1 MADRD
6 YTSLL
11 SKGSNASWQD
21 IAGAYLGSDRKKD
34 NRARNVMLATL
45 FFNAREDKMQSKVKK
60 NLEEL
65 ERQKTLEVAKLN
77 NQWTKRVNLS
87 NQYENIQK
95 NGALNYYR
103 ADAEKAFDDAHIK
116 EKELMSLQ
124 GGDIAKYKLDWMQ
137 DYSDKQNNEFMQ
149 TYNKLD
155 KSITTKEEFTKP
167 YMDYYLA
174 QQNEIASPANVS
186 LVHKAFSKIGIGKD
200 KEKYADKIEQLKLQR
215 EANQTR
221 IQGFTQDE
229 ISRITKKRGK
239 VGVLKIS
246 NADLSTL
253 LTQSGLAEAGADS
266 LRLRRGVREEWIT
279 GGMTYEAATEAIASY
294 QEGFN
299 SKLNLLKLKDTEE
312 TYKELKP
319 EPTNKASLEWNTW
332 DRGLKS
338 AKRKVLG
345 IEDLTQD
352 TIDKANS
359 IFDLQVAINN
369 GKDKGIDVKKLEK
382 QREEFLQDYV
392 EEVRRKA
399 VGDVSMATVQA
410 EIMTSR
416 MARVY
421 EKLDSGDL
429 TSNDIMINALDM
441 DKLPSDIQEKIKGLN
456 LQEINSNEGVLG
468 DSLFLFRELQ
478 TEEFIRQQFK
488 LAKIFSE
495 QAVEDDP
502 LNILK

>member
-1 MADRD
+1 MSDFLK
-6 YTSLL
+6 SLL
-11 SKGSNASWQD
+11 DKNPGSQTGD
-21 IAGAYLGSDRKKD
+21 LIGAFLSNRDKKD
-34 NRARNVMLATL
+34 NRARNVLLASL
-45 FFNAREDKMQSKVKK
+45 FFNAKEASMQSKVRK

-77 NQWTKRVNLS
+77 NQWTKRVELS
-87 NQYENIQK
+87 NQFENIQK

-103 ADAEKAFDDAHIK
+103 ADAEKAFNDAHTQ

-124 GGDIAKYKLDWMQ
+124 GGDIAKYKLDWMT
-137 DYSDKQNNEFMQ
+137 DYSDKQEKEFME

-174 QQNEIASPANVS
+174 QRDKIAAPANVS

-200 KEKYADKIEQLKLQR
+200 KEEYADKVEKLKLQR

-221 IQGFTQDE
+221 IKGFTQDE
-229 ISRITKKRGK
+229 IARIEKSRGA
-239 VGVLKIS
+239 VGTLKIS
-246 NADLSTL
+246 DGDLTTL
-253 LTQSGLAEAGADS
+253 LSQSGLNEAGEDS
-266 LRLRRGVREEWIT
+266 LRIRRGIREQWSRK
-279 GGMTYEAATEAIASY
+279 GKTYEAAIEAIAEY

-312 TYKELKP
+312 TYKQLKP
-319 EPTNKASLEWNTW
+319 EPTDKTSLEWNTW
-332 DRGLKS
+332 NRGLQS

-369 GKDKGIDVKKLEK
+369 GKDKGIDVADLEK
-382 QREEFLQDYV
+382 QRKEFLQDYV

-421 EKLDSGDL
+421 EKLDTGDL
-429 TSNDIMINALDM
+429 TPNDTMINVLDM
-441 DKLPSDIQEKIKGLN
+441 DKLPADIQEKIRGMS
-456 LQEINSNEGVLG
+456 LQDINSNIEILG
-468 DSLFLFRELQ
+468 DSKDLFRELQ

-495 QAVEDDP
+495 QSVEDDP
-502 LNILK
+502 INIFK

>member
-1 MADRD
+1 MSDFLK
-6 YTSLL
+6 SLL
-11 SKGSNASWQD
+11 DKNTGSQTGEL
-21 IAGAYLGSDRKKD
+21 IGAFLSNRNKKD
-34 NRARNVMLATL
+34 NRARNVLLASL
-45 FFNAREDKMQSKVKK
+45 FFNAKEANMQGRVQK

-103 ADAEKAFDDAHIK
+103 ADAEKAFDDAHSQ

-124 GGDIAKYKLDWMQ
+124 GGDIAKYKLDWMT
-137 DYSDKQNNEFMQ
+137 DYSDKQEKEFMD

-174 QQNEIASPANVS
+174 QRDKIASPANVS

-200 KEKYADKIEQLKLQR
+200 KEEYADKVEKLKLQR

-221 IQGFTQDE
+221 IKGFTQDE
-229 ISRITKKRGK
+229 IARIEKSRGV
-239 VGVLKIS
+239 VGTLKIS
-246 NADLSTL
+246 DGDLTTL
-253 LTQSGLAEAGADS
+253 LSQSGLNEAGEDS
-266 LRLRRGVREEWIT
+266 LRIRRGIREQWSRK
-279 GGMTYEAATEAIASY
+279 GKTYEAAIDAIAEY

-312 TYKELKP
+312 TYKQLKP
-319 EPTNKASLEWNTW
+319 EPTDKTSLEWNNW
-332 DRGLKS
+332 NRGLQS

-345 IEDLTQD
+345 IENLTQD

-369 GKDKGIDVKKLEK
+369 GKDKGINVADLKD

-392 EEVRRKA
+392 EEVKRKA

-429 TSNDIMINALDM
+429 SADDTMINILDM
-441 DKLPSDIQEKIKGLN
+441 DRLPTNIQEKIAGLS
-456 LQEINSNEGVLG
+456 LQDINSNQEVLG
-468 DSLFLFRELQ
+468 DSLSLFRELQ

-495 QAVEDDP
+495 QAIEDDP
-502 LNILK
+502 LGLKK

>member
-1 MADRD
+1 MSDFLK
-6 YTSLL
+6 SLL
-11 SKGSNASWQD
+11 DKNTGSQTGEL
-21 IAGAYLGSDRKKD
+21 IGAYLSNTGKKD
-34 NRARNVMLATL
+34 NRARNVLLASL
-45 FFNAREDKMQSKVKK
+45 FFNSKEANMQGKVQK

-77 NQWTKRVNLS
+77 NQWTKRVDLL

-103 ADAEKAFDDAHIK
+103 ADAEKAFEDAHTQ

-124 GGDIAKYKLDWMQ
+124 GGDIAKYKLNWMT
-137 DYSDKQNNEFMQ
+137 DYSDKQEKEFMQ

-174 QQNEIASPANVS
+174 QRDKIASPANVS

-200 KEKYADKIEQLKLQR
+200 KEEYADKVEKLKLQR

-221 IQGFTQDE
+221 IKGFTQDE
-229 ISRITKKRGK
+229 ISRITKQRGE
-239 VGVLKIS
+239 VGTLKIS

-253 LTQSGLAEAGADS
+253 LTQSGLAEAGEDS
-266 LRLRRGVREEWIT
+266 LRLRRGVREEWVA

-319 EPTNKASLEWNTW
+319 EPTDKTSLEWNTW
-332 DRGLKS
+332 NRGLQS

-369 GKDKGIDVKKLEK
+369 GKDKGIDVKELEK
-382 QREEFLQDYV
+382 QRKEFLQDYV

-429 TSNDIMINALDM
+429 SANDTMINMLDM
-441 DKLPSDIQEKIKGLN
+441 DKLPADVQEIIKEKS
-456 LQEINSNEGVLG
+456 LQDINSNQEILG
-468 DSLFLFRELQ
+468 DSLSLFRELQ

-488 LAKIFSE
+488 LARIFSE
-495 QAVEDDP
+495 QSVEDDP

>member
-1 MADRD
+1 MSDFLK
-6 YTSLL
+6 SLL
-11 SKGSNASWQD
+11 DKNPGSQTGEL
-21 IAGAYLGSDRKKD
+21 IGAYLSGRDKKD
-34 NRARNVMLATL
+34 NRARNVLLASL
-45 FFNAREDKMQSKVKK
+45 FFNAKEASMQSKVRKQ
-60 NLEEL
+60 LEEL
-65 ERQKTLEVAKLN
+65 ERNKTLEVAKLN

-103 ADAEKAFDDAHIK
+103 ADAEKAFDDAHSQ

-124 GGDIAKYKLDWMQ
+124 GGDIAKYKIDWMT
-137 DYSDKQNNEFMQ
+137 DYANKQNDKFMQ

-167 YMDYYLA
+167 YMDYYRA
-174 QQNEIASPANVS
+174 QQEQIAAPANVS
-186 LVHKAFSKIGIGKD
+186 LVHKAFSKIGVGKD
-200 KEKYADKIEQLKLQR
+200 KEEYANKVENLKLQR

-221 IQGFTQDE
+221 IKGFTQDE
-229 ISRITKKRGK
+229 ISRITKQRGE
-239 VGVLKIS
+239 VGTLKIS

-253 LTQSGLAEAGADS
+253 LTQSGLAEAGEDS
-266 LRLRRGVREEWIT
+266 LRLRRGVREEWIA

-319 EPTNKASLEWNTW
+319 EPEDKTSLEWNTW
-332 DRGLKS
+332 NRGLQS

-345 IEDLTQD
+345 VEDLTQD

-369 GKDKGIDVKKLEK
+369 GKDKGINVADLKD

-392 EEVRRKA
+392 EEVKRKA

-429 TSNDIMINALDM
+429 SADDTMINILDM
-441 DKLPSDIQEKIKGLN
+441 DRLPTNIQEKIAGLS
-456 LQEINSNEGVLG
+456 LQDINSNQEVLG
-468 DSLFLFRELQ
+468 DSLSLFRELQ

-495 QAVEDDP
+495 QAIEDDP
-502 LNILK
+502 LGLKK

>member
-1 MADRD
+1 MSDFLK
-6 YTSLL
+6 SLL
-11 SKGSNASWQD
+11 DKNPGSQTGEL
-21 IAGAYLGSDRKKD
+21 IGAYLSGRDKKD
-34 NRARNVMLATL
+34 NRARNVLFASL
-45 FFNAREDKMQSKVKK
+45 FFDAKEASMRSKVTKQ
-60 NLEEL
+60 LEEL

-103 ADAEKAFDDAHIK
+103 ADAEKAFDDAHSQ

-124 GGDIAKYKLDWMQ
+124 GGDIAKYKIDWMT
-137 DYSDKQNNEFMQ
+137 DYANKQNDEFMQ

-167 YMDYYLA
+167 YMDYYRA
-174 QQNEIASPANVS
+174 QQEQIAAPANVS
-186 LVHKAFSKIGIGKD
+186 LVHKVFSKIGVGKD
-200 KEKYADKIEQLKLQR
+200 KEEYANKVENLKLQR

-221 IQGFTQDE
+221 IKGFTQDE
-229 ISRITKKRGK
+229 ISRITKQRGE
-239 VGVLKIS
+239 VGTLKIS

-253 LTQSGLAEAGADS
+253 LTQSGLAEAGEDS
-266 LRLRRGVREEWIT
+266 LRLRRGVREEWIA

-319 EPTNKASLEWNTW
+319 EPEDKTSLEWNTW
-332 DRGLKS
+332 NRGLQS

-369 GKDKGIDVKKLEK
+369 GKDKGIDVKELEK

-429 TSNDIMINALDM
+429 SANDTMINMLDI
-441 DKLPSDIQEKIKGLN
+441 DRLPTNIQEKIAGLS
-456 LQEINSNEGVLG
+456 LQDINSNQEVLG
-468 DSLFLFRELQ
+468 DSLSLFRELQ

-495 QAVEDDP
+495 QAIEDDP
-502 LNILK
+502 LGLKK

>member
-1 MADRD
+1 MSDFLK
-6 YTSLL
+6 SLL
-11 SKGSNASWQD
+11 DKNTGSQTGEF
-21 IAGAYLGSDRKKD
+21 IGAYLSNRNKKD
-34 NRARNVMLATL
+34 NRARNVLLASL
-45 FFNAREDKMQSKVKK
+45 FFDAKEANMQGKVQK

-103 ADAEKAFDDAHIK
+103 ADAEKAFEDAHTQ

-124 GGDIAKYKLDWMQ
+124 GGDIAKYKLDWMT

-174 QQNEIASPANVS
+174 QQNKIASPANVS

-200 KEKYADKIEQLKLQR
+200 KEEYADKVEKLKLQR

-221 IQGFTQDE
+221 IKGFTQDE
-229 ISRITKKRGK
+229 IARIDKQRGK
-239 VGVLKIS
+239 VGKLKIS

-253 LTQSGLAEAGADS
+253 LTQSGLAEAGPDS
-266 LRLRRGVREEWIT
+266 LRLRKGVREEWIA
-279 GGMTYEAATEAIASY
+279 GNMTYEAATEAIASY

-319 EPTNKASLEWNTW
+319 EPADKLSLEWNTW

-369 GKDKGIDVKKLEK
+369 GKDKGIDVNELEK

-429 TSNDIMINALDM
+429 TADDIMINALDI
-441 DKLPSDIQEKIKGLN
+441 DKLPSDIQENIKGLN
-456 LQEINSNEGVLG
+456 LQEINSNEEVLG
-468 DSLFLFRELQ
+468 DSLSLFRELQ

-495 QAVEDDP
+495 QAIDDDP
-502 LNILK
+502 LGLKK

>member
-1 MADRD
+1 MSDFLK
-6 YTSLL
+6 SLL
-11 SKGSNASWQD
+11 DKNTGSQTGEL
-21 IAGAYLGSDRKKD
+21 IGAYLSNTGKKD
-34 NRARNVMLATL
+34 NRARNVLLASL
-45 FFNAREDKMQSKVKK
+45 FFNSKEANMQGKVQK

-77 NQWTKRVNLS
+77 NQWTKRVDLLNK
-87 NQYENIQK
+87 YENIQK

-103 ADAEKAFDDAHIK
+103 ADAEKAFEDAHTQ

-124 GGDIAKYKLDWMQ
+124 GGDIAKYKLNWMT
-137 DYSDKQNNEFMQ
+137 DYSDKQEKEFMQ

-174 QQNEIASPANVS
+174 QRDKIASPANVS

-200 KEKYADKIEQLKLQR
+200 KEEYADKVEKLKLQR

-221 IQGFTQDE
+221 IKGFTQDE
-229 ISRITKKRGK
+229 ISRITKQRGE
-239 VGVLKIS
+239 VGTLKIS

-253 LTQSGLAEAGADS
+253 LTQSGLAEAGEDS
-266 LRLRRGVREEWIT
+266 LRLRRGVREEWVA

-319 EPTNKASLEWNTW
+319 EPTDKTSLEWNTW
-332 DRGLKS
+332 NRGLQS

-369 GKDKGIDVKKLEK
+369 GKDKGIDVKELEK
-382 QREEFLQDYV
+382 QRKEFLQDYV

-429 TSNDIMINALDM
+429 SANDTMINMLDM
-441 DKLPSDIQEKIKGLN
+441 DKLPADVQEIIKEKS
-456 LQEINSNEGVLG
+456 LQDINSNQEILG
-468 DSLFLFRELQ
+468 DSLSLFRELQ

-495 QAVEDDP
+495 QAIEDDP
-502 LNILK
+502 LGLKK

>member
-1 MADRD
+1 MSDFLK
-6 YTSLL
+6 SLL
-11 SKGSNASWQD
+11 DKNPGSQTGEL
-21 IAGAYLGSDRKKD
+21 IGAYLSGRDKKD
-34 NRARNVMLATL
+34 NRARNVLIASL
-45 FFNAREDKMQSKVKK
+45 FFDAKEASMQSKVRKQ
-60 NLEEL
+60 LEEL
-65 ERQKTLEVAKLN
+65 ERNKTLEVAKLN

-103 ADAEKAFDDAHIK
+103 ADAEQAFNDAHSQ

-124 GGDIAKYKLDWMQ
+124 GGDIAKYKIDWMT
-137 DYSDKQNNEFMQ
+137 DYANKQNDEFMKQ
-149 TYNKLD
+149 YNNID

-167 YMDYYLA
+167 YMDYYRV
-174 QQNEIASPANVS
+174 QQEQIAAPANVS
-186 LVHKAFSKIGIGKD
+186 LVHKVFSKIGVGKD
-200 KEKYADKIEQLKLQR
+200 KEEYANKVENLKLQR

-221 IQGFTQDE
+221 IKGFTQDE
-229 ISRITKKRGK
+229 ISRITKQRGE
-239 VGVLKIS
+239 VGTLKIS

-253 LTQSGLAEAGADS
+253 LTQSGLAEAGEDS
-266 LRLRRGVREEWIT
+266 LRLRRGVREEWIA

-319 EPTNKASLEWNTW
+319 EPEDKTSLEWNTW
-332 DRGLKS
+332 NRGLQS

-345 IEDLTQD
+345 VEDLTQD

-369 GKDKGIDVKKLEK
+369 GKDKGIDVKELEK

-399 VGDVSMATVQA
+399 VGDVSMSTVQA

-429 TSNDIMINALDM
+429 SASDTMINMLDI
-441 DKLPSDIQEKIKGLN
+441 DRLPTNIQENIAGLS
-456 LQEINSNEGVLG
+456 LQDINSNEEVLG
-468 DSLFLFRELQ
+468 DSLSLFRELQ

-495 QAVEDDP
+495 QAIEDDP
-502 LNILK
+502 LGLKK

>member
-1 MADRD
+1 MSDFLK
-6 YTSLL
+6 SLL
-11 SKGSNASWQD
+11 DKNTGSQTGKF
-21 IAGAYLGSDRKKD
+21 IGAYLSNTNKKD
-34 NRARNVMLATL
+34 NRARNVLLASL
-45 FFNAREDKMQSKVKK
+45 FFNAKEANMQGKVQK

-103 ADAEKAFDDAHIK
+103 ADAEKAFEDAHTQ

-124 GGDIAKYKLDWMQ
+124 GGDIAKYKLDWMT

-174 QQNEIASPANVS
+174 QQNKIASPANVS

-200 KEKYADKIEQLKLQR
+200 KEEYADKVEKLKLQR

-221 IQGFTQDE
+221 IKGFTQDE
-229 ISRITKKRGK
+229 IARIDKQRGK
-239 VGVLKIS
+239 VGKLKIS

-253 LTQSGLAEAGADS
+253 LTQSGLAEAGPDS
-266 LRLRRGVREEWIT
+266 LRLRKGVREEWIA
-279 GGMTYEAATEAIASY
+279 GNMTYEAATEAIASY

-319 EPTNKASLEWNTW
+319 EPADKLSLEWNTW

-369 GKDKGIDVKKLEK
+369 GKDKGIDVNELEK

-429 TSNDIMINALDM
+429 TADDIMINALDI
-441 DKLPSDIQEKIKGLN
+441 DKLPSDIQENIKGLN
-456 LQEINSNEGVLG
+456 LQEINSNEEVLG
-468 DSLFLFRELQ
+468 DSLSLFRELQ

-495 QAVEDDP
+495 QAIDDDP
-502 LNILK
+502 LGLKK

>member
-1 MADRD
+1 MSDFLK
-6 YTSLL
+6 SLL
-11 SKGSNASWQD
+11 DKNTGSQTGEF
-21 IAGAYLGSDRKKD
+21 IGAYLSNRNKKD
-34 NRARNVMLATL
+34 NRARNVLLASL
-45 FFNAREDKMQSKVKK
+45 FFNAKEANMQGKVQK

-103 ADAEKAFDDAHIK
+103 ADAEKAFEDAHTQ

-124 GGDIAKYKLDWMQ
+124 GGDIAKYKLDWMT

-174 QQNEIASPANVS
+174 QQNKIASPANVS

-200 KEKYADKIEQLKLQR
+200 KEEYADKVEKLKLQR

-221 IQGFTQDE
+221 IKGFTQDE
-229 ISRITKKRGK
+229 IARIDKQRGK
-239 VGVLKIS
+239 VGKLKIS

-253 LTQSGLAEAGADS
+253 LTQSGLAEAGPDS
-266 LRLRRGVREEWIT
+266 LRLRKGVREEWIA
-279 GGMTYEAATEAIASY
+279 GNMTYEAATEAIASY

-319 EPTNKASLEWNTW
+319 EPADKLSLEWNTW

-369 GKDKGIDVKKLEK
+369 GKDKGIDVNELEK

-429 TSNDIMINALDM
+429 TADDIMINALDI
-441 DKLPSDIQEKIKGLN
+441 DKLPSDIQENIKGLN
-456 LQEINSNEGVLG
+456 LQEINSNEEVLG
-468 DSLFLFRELQ
+468 DSLSLFRELQ

-495 QAVEDDP
+495 QAIDDDP
-502 LNILK
+502 LGLKK

>member
-1 MADRD
+1 MSDFLK
-6 YTSLL
+6 SLL
-11 SKGSNASWQD
+11 DKNTGSQTGEL
-21 IAGAYLGSDRKKD
+21 IGAYLSNRNKKD
-34 NRARNVMLATL
+34 NRARNVLLASL
-45 FFNAREDKMQSKVKK
+45 FFNAKEANMQGRVQK

-87 NQYENIQK
+87 NQYESIQK

-103 ADAEKAFDDAHIK
+103 ADAEKAFEDAHSQ

-124 GGDIAKYKLDWMQ
+124 GGDIAKYKLDWMT
-137 DYSDKQNNEFMQ
+137 DYSNKQNDEFMQ

-167 YMDYYLA
+167 YMDYYSA
-174 QQNEIASPANVS
+174 QQNKIASPANVS
-186 LVHKAFSKIGIGKD
+186 LVHRAFSKIGIGKD
-200 KEKYADKIEQLKLQR
+200 KEKYADKVEKLKLQR

-221 IQGFTQDE
+221 IKGFTQDE
-229 ISRITKKRGK
+229 ISRITKQRGE
-239 VGVLKIS
+239 VGTLKIS

-253 LTQSGLAEAGADS
+253 LTQSGLAEAGEDS
-266 LRLRRGVREEWIT
+266 LRLRRGVREEWIA
-279 GGMTYEAATEAIASY
+279 GNMTYEAATEAIASY

-319 EPTNKASLEWNTW
+319 EPTDKESLEWNTW

-369 GKDKGIDVKKLEK
+369 GKDKGIDVKELEN

-429 TSNDIMINALDM
+429 TADDIMINALDI
-441 DKLPSDIQEKIKGLN
+441 DKLPSDIQENIKGLN
-456 LQEINSNEGVLG
+456 LQEINSNEEVLG
-468 DSLFLFRELQ
+468 DSLSLFRELQ

>member
-1 MADRD
+1 MSDFLK
-6 YTSLL
+6 SLL
-11 SKGSNASWQD
+11 DKNTGSQTGEL
-21 IAGAYLGSDRKKD
+21 IGAYLSNTGKKD
-34 NRARNVMLATL
+34 NRARNVLLASL
-45 FFNAREDKMQSKVKK
+45 FFNSKEANMQGKVQK

-77 NQWTKRVNLS
+77 NQWTKRVDLL

-103 ADAEKAFDDAHIK
+103 ADAEKAFDDAHSQ

-124 GGDIAKYKLDWMQ
+124 GGDIAKYKLDWMT
-137 DYSDKQNNEFMQ
+137 DYSDKQEKEFMQ

-174 QQNEIASPANVS
+174 QRDKIASPANVS

-200 KEKYADKIEQLKLQR
+200 KEEYADKVEKLKLQR

-221 IQGFTQDE
+221 IKGFTQDE
-229 ISRITKKRGK
+229 ISRITKQRGE
-239 VGVLKIS
+239 VGTLKIS

-253 LTQSGLAEAGADS
+253 LTQSGLAEAGEDS
-266 LRLRRGVREEWIT
+266 LRLRRGVREEWVA

-319 EPTNKASLEWNTW
+319 EPTDKTSLEWNTW
-332 DRGLKS
+332 NRGLQS

-369 GKDKGIDVKKLEK
+369 GKDKGIDVKELEK
-382 QREEFLQDYV
+382 QRKEFLQDYV

-429 TSNDIMINALDM
+429 SANDTMINMLDM
-441 DKLPSDIQEKIKGLN
+441 DKLPADVQEIIKEKS
-456 LQEINSNEGVLG
+456 LQDINSNQEILG
-468 DSLFLFRELQ
+468 DSLSLFRELQ

-495 QAVEDDP
+495 QSVEDDP
-502 LNILK
+502 INIFK

>member
-1 MADRD
+1 MSDFLK
-6 YTSLL
+6 SLL
-11 SKGSNASWQD
+11 DKNTGSQTGEL
-21 IAGAYLGSDRKKD
+21 IGAYLSNRNKKD
-34 NRARNVMLATL
+34 NRARNVLLASL
-45 FFNAREDKMQSKVKK
+45 FFNAKEANMQSKVRK

-77 NQWTKRVNLS
+77 NQWTKRVDLS

-103 ADAEKAFDDAHIK
+103 ADAEKAFEDAHTQ

-124 GGDIAKYKLDWMQ
+124 GGDIAKYKLDWMT
-137 DYSDKQNNEFMQ
+137 DYSNKQNDEFMQ

-174 QQNEIASPANVS
+174 QQNKIASPANVS
-186 LVHKAFSKIGIGKD
+186 LVHRAFSKIGIGKD
-200 KEKYADKIEQLKLQR
+200 KEEYADKVEKLKLQR

-221 IQGFTQDE
+221 IKGFTQDE
-229 ISRITKKRGK
+229 IARINKQRGE
-239 VGVLKIS
+239 VGTLKIS

-253 LTQSGLAEAGADS
+253 LTQSGLAEAGEDS
-266 LRLRRGVREEWIT
+266 LRLRRGVREEWVA

-319 EPTNKASLEWNTW
+319 EPTDKTSLEWNTW
-332 DRGLKS
+332 NRGLQS

-369 GKDKGIDVKKLEK
+369 GKDKGIDVADLEK

-429 TSNDIMINALDM
+429 TADDTMINVLDM
-441 DKLPSDIQEKIKGLN
+441 DKLPTDIQANISGLS
-456 LQEINSNEGVLG
+456 LQEINFNEEVLG
-468 DSLFLFRELQ
+468 NSLSLFRELQ

-495 QAVEDDP
+495 QAIEDDP

>member
-1 MADRD
+1 MSDFLK
-6 YTSLL
+6 SLL
-11 SKGSNASWQD
+11 DKNPGSQTGD
-21 IAGAYLGSDRKKD
+21 LIGAFLSNRDKKD
-34 NRARNVMLATL
+34 NRARNVLLASL
-45 FFNAREDKMQSKVKK
+45 FFNAKEASMQSKVRK

-77 NQWTKRVNLS
+77 NQWTKRVELS

-103 ADAEKAFDDAHIK
+103 ADAEKAFNDAHTQ

-124 GGDIAKYKLDWMQ
+124 GGDIAKYKLDWMT
-137 DYSDKQNNEFMQ
+137 DYSDKQEKEFMD

-174 QQNEIASPANVS
+174 QRDKIASPANVS

-200 KEKYADKIEQLKLQR
+200 KEEYADKVEKLKLQR

-221 IQGFTQDE
+221 IKGFTQDE
-229 ISRITKKRGK
+229 IARIEKSRGV
-239 VGVLKIS
+239 VGTLKIS
-246 NADLSTL
+246 DGDLTTL
-253 LTQSGLAEAGADS
+253 LSQSGLNEAGEDS
-266 LRLRRGVREEWIT
+266 LRIRRGIREQWSRK
-279 GGMTYEAATEAIASY
+279 GKTYEAAIEAIAEY

-312 TYKELKP
+312 TYKQLKP
-319 EPTNKASLEWNTW
+319 EPTDKISLEWNTW
-332 DRGLKS
+332 NRGLQS

-345 IEDLTQD
+345 IEDFTQD

-369 GKDKGIDVKKLEK
+369 GKDKGIDVADLEK
-382 QREEFLQDYV
+382 QRKEFLQDYV
-392 EEVRRKA
+392 EEFKRKA

-421 EKLDSGDL
+421 EKLDTGDL
-429 TSNDIMINALDM
+429 TADDTMINVLDM
-441 DKLPSDIQEKIKGLN
+441 DKLPADVQEKIRGMS
-456 LQEINSNEGVLG
+456 LQDINSNIEILG
-468 DSLFLFRELQ
+468 DSKDLFRELQ

-495 QAVEDDP
+495 QAIKNDP

>member
-1 MADRD
+1 MSDFLK
-6 YTSLL
+6 SLL
-11 SKGSNASWQD
+11 DKNTGSQTGEL
-21 IAGAYLGSDRKKD
+21 IGAYLSNTGKKD
-34 NRARNVMLATL
+34 NRARNVLLASL
-45 FFNAREDKMQSKVKK
+45 FFNSKEANMQGKVQK

-77 NQWTKRVNLS
+77 NQWTKRVDLL

-103 ADAEKAFDDAHIK
+103 ADAEKAFEDAHTQ

-124 GGDIAKYKLDWMQ
+124 GGDIAKYKLNWMT
-137 DYSDKQNNEFMQ
+137 DYSDKQEKEFMQ

-174 QQNEIASPANVS
+174 QRDKIASPANVS

-200 KEKYADKIEQLKLQR
+200 KEEYADKVEKLKLQR

-221 IQGFTQDE
+221 IKGFTQDE
-229 ISRITKKRGK
+229 ISRITKQRGE
-239 VGVLKIS
+239 VGTLKIS

-253 LTQSGLAEAGADS
+253 LTQSGLAEAGEDS
-266 LRLRRGVREEWIT
+266 LRLRRGVREEWVA

-319 EPTNKASLEWNTW
+319 EPTDKTSLEWNTW
-332 DRGLKS
+332 NRGLQS

-369 GKDKGIDVKKLEK
+369 GKDKGIDVKELEK
-382 QREEFLQDYV
+382 QRKEFLQDYV

-429 TSNDIMINALDM
+429 SANDTMINMLDM
-441 DKLPSDIQEKIKGLN
+441 DKLPADVQEIIKEKS
-456 LQEINSNEGVLG
+456 LQDINSNQEILG
-468 DSLFLFRELQ
+468 DSLSLFRELQ

-495 QAVEDDP
+495 QSVEDDP
-502 LNILK
+502 INIFK